1 MIGQE
6 LDSVPRKKSEPLDV
20 SLNRMV
26 LKPVTKIMRFEGI
39 MWTMLWPEKKAAIV
53 EDSTRDPKS

>member
-1 MIGQE
+1 M
-6 LDSVPRKKSEPLDV
+6 DSVPHKKSEPLDV